1 MKLINRFLVLSVLF
15 AVLIGVTSCG
25 RKDLSEVR
33 IGSLK
38 GPTSIGLLELMKES
52 EEGTSDGKYSFDIE
66 GTADVLT
73 AKMVS
78 GELDIALLPANVASV
93 LYNKTNGNVEVID
106 INTLGVLYMV
116 SADSSVQSIED
127 LKGRT
132 VVLSGMGTTPDM
144 VLLYL
149 LSKNGI
155 SDEVTLDYRGEPSE
169 VAAVLEGNENFVG
182 LLPQPYVTSLI
193 ASDENM
199 NIVLDMT
206 KEWEKVT
213 GNSLVTGVTVVRKEY
228 YAEHKGEI
236 ENFLKEHEESVA
248 AANNPDSD
256 VAFLSEKYGIIG
268 KETIAKKAIP
278 YCNVTYVAGPDMK
291 EMLEIYLGVLYDY
304 DPSSVGGNL
313 PGEDFY

>member
-1 MKLINRFLVLSVLF
+1 MKLINRFFVLSVLF

-52 EEGTSDGKYSFDIE
+52 EEDTSDGKYSFDIE

-236 ENFLKEHEESVA
+236 ENFLKEHEESVV

-268 KETIAKKAIP
+268 KEAIAKKAIP

>member
-52 EEGTSDGKYSFDIE
+52 EEGTSAGKYSFDIE

-268 KETIAKKAIP
+268 KEAIAKKAIP